1 MVTAQVFLRVFLVTL
16 LFVDVN
22 GVPLKGSESQGQNR
36 PSDQHDGS
44 GTGYAELSFYSSPG
58 DASKAMEQYIDP
70 PQYAQAVPDAEYAAS
85 DVSFMPAQAG
95 DVGSY
100 LPVQAHY
107 GAGTFEHVPADY
119 DAGSTVPIQAGYAAS
134 PPQSGAQANLPEHE
148 WLIAPKAFE
157 EATAN
162 TQPQGTSVVGP
173 APPAPALQSGETS
186 NVVKEAELGNYQH
199 QTEES
204 GYPADHMGPG
214 QPLPLLTMP
223 SHGGGGLWGYP
234 IPYPYPEF
242 DYQLLYGL
250 YPPGTY
256 STFSRNHEKGTDY
269 VQDIHYLKEHDPDAP
284 QMLQTSEQQDV
295 LLMTT

>member
-44 GTGYAELSFYSSPG
+44 GT
-58 DASKAMEQYIDP
+58 
-70 PQYAQAVPDAEYAAS
+70 
-85 DVSFMPAQAG
+85 
-95 DVGSY
+95 
-100 LPVQAHY
+100 
-107 GAGTFEHVPADY
+107 
-119 DAGSTVPIQAGYAAS
+119 GYAAS